1 MSQSFG
7 PAVRLRASAEFA
19 VVQKTGRRV
28 PGRYV
33 TVLVKPNVLGHDRLG
48 IIASRRLG
56 NAVVRNRAKRRVR
69 EIFRQEL
76 STPANS
82 TPRAGVDFI
91 VIPRREAASMPFA
104 GLHSD
109 LASALR
115 KARDTRDRGT
125 EPRRTEAR

>member
-1 MSQSFG
+1 M
-7 PAVRLRASAEFA
+7 
-19 VVQKTGRRV
+19 VQKTGRRV

-69 EIFRQEL
+69 EIFRREA
-76 STPANS
+76 STSPNS
-82 TPRAGVDFI
+82 APRGGVDFI

-104 GLHSD
+104 GLQSD

-115 KARDTRDRGT
+115 KGRSEKTR
-125 EPRRTEAR
+125 

>member
-1 MSQSFG
+1 MSHNFG

-48 IIASRRLG
+48 VIASRRLG

-69 EIFRQEL
+69 EIFRQEP
-76 STPANS
+76 PAPPN
-82 TPRAGVDFI
+82 PPARGGVDFT
-91 VIPRREAASMPFA
+91 VIPRREVASMPFA
-104 GLHSD
+104 SLQAD
-109 LASALR
+109 LASVMR
-115 KARDTRDRGT
+115 KARSTRDR
-125 EPRRTEAR
+125 